1 MTYEFTDQETK
12 ILREALH
19 ARVAQM
25 ESELVH
31 TDSRDF
37 RRELRAYMEG
47 VEALLHKL
55 TFRTE
60 AQSTYA

>member
-1 MTYEFTDQETK
+1 MTLELTEPETK

-25 ESELVH
+25 EAELVH

-37 RRELRAYMEG
+37 RRELRAYLEA
-47 VEALLHKL
+47 VETLLHKL